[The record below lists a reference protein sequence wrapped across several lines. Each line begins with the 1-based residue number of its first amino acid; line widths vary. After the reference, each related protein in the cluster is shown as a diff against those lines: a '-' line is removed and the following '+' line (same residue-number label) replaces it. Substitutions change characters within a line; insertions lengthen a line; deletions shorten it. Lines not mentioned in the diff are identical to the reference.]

1 MAAAALL
8 SPPVAITDSFSS
20 LLAIR
25 ATPLNRRSPNCSGRG
40 TSCTAVC
47 PDTSATVSTSSFRR
61 RDLLLSDVH
70 AMVELDDDVKMEVLT
85 DDINAYSFLYPVKL
99 QAKNIAFKWVE
110 SRKPERYSSAA
121 PLSPDAR
128 QRIVSERVDMI
139 NNLVIS
145 VSIGPPNS
153 RYLTSNDKSS
163 WNAKDVADSVLADK
177 SSLRITTGQRMAESS
192 VLDSHS
198 VIVNEQPYWYYEYL
212 VRKSPTKSA
221 PEPNLFRHNVA
232 STAERDVGPFTS
244 KDSGIFSSPPSYR
257 KLCSPIQRSLEVLVT
272 TTMLCCINIIGELHH
287 FQWKACEAK
296 LSSFLVT
303 YCSSFPAALHILD
316 FSLSV

>member
-1 MAAAALL
+1 MAAVARL
-8 SPPVAITDSFSS
+8 SPPFAVTNSFSS

-25 ATPLNRRSPNCSGRG
+25 ATLPNRRNPNCSARG
-40 TSCTAVC
+40 TSCPAVC
-47 PDTSATVSTSSFRR
+47 PDSSTVVSTSSFCR
-61 RDLLLSDVH
+61 RDLLLSGLSTFILPVSDVH

-85 DDINAYSFLYPVKL
+85 DDINAYSFLYPIKL
-99 QAKNIAFKWVE
+99 QAKNFAFKWVE

-153 RYLTSNDKSS
+153 RFLTSNDTSS
-163 WNAKDVADSVLADK
+163 WNAKDVANSVLADK

-232 STAERDVGPFTS
+232 STAERDGYLYSLNASTLSKQWENLGPVLQKTVESFRLLPPTENYVPPF
-244 KDSGIFSSPPSYR
+244 KDPWRF
-257 KLCSPIQRSLEVLVT
+257 
-272 TTMLCCINIIGELHH
+272 
-287 FQWKACEAK
+287 W
-296 LSSFLVT
+296 
-303 YCSSFPAALHILD
+303 
-316 FSLSV
+316 